1 MLRHEFSAEK
11 TFEKCV
17 TDITKIPA
25 NDGKLYISAVYNCF
39 DTSVL
44 GIAMTDNMRAEL
56 CVQTVENAC
65 KSYPEMRGAVIHSD
79 RGSQYTSE
87 KYHSI
92 LTHFGFIQ
100 SMDSAGAHC
109 HDNAICESMWVRMK
123 DELFYLRDRKPEN
136 YTIN

>member
-1 MLRHEFSAEK
+1 
-11 TFEKCV
+11 
-17 TDITKIPA
+17 
-25 NDGKLYISAVYNCF
+25 
-39 DTSVL
+39 
-44 GIAMTDNMRAEL
+44 MTDNMRAEL

-123 DELFYLRDRKPEN
+123 DELFYLRDPKPEN